1 MYIRFRNNINKSV
14 NRIHLLHSI
23 KYNINTRYIILIQFK
38 SNNSIPLRFVLF
50 RRPILSVFDSNL
62 VDLRITVTRE
72 LIESIYINLQYIIL
86 IRYIFDLRIT
96 LTIESF
102 LAFYQHI
109 LTVRYIY
116 IYLTLAIES
125 ISRLPSMYVYRL
137 LLLHYLFRS

>member
-14 NRIHLLHSI
+14 NRVHLLHSI

-62 VDLRITVTRE
+62 VDLRITLTRE
-72 LIESIYINLQYIIL
+72 LIESVYINLQYIIL
-86 IRYIFDLRIT
+86 IRFKNNTNNRIISRLLPT
-96 LTIESF
+96 YFNCSI
-102 LAFYQHI
+102 
-109 LTVRYIY
+109 YIY